1 MLYLFR
7 NTGLST
13 SISNPSNQSQ
23 PIPDLQKNFVDEPKT
38 SETETIKHSSSS
50 IIGLRAAA
58 FEAGKS
64 KSEDTDELNKPRPPP
79 KPRPW
84 SIVGVDRKSGE
95 YTQLESSATAEGSIS
110 AEKEENT
117 SGPGAISSVRDRI
130 ASLNKPDSPGSASS
144 VAPTNIRDRIANMNK
159 NSELEV
165 NKRKGNSLPRSTEP
179 VSKSPGTRPKNSP
192 NNRKKDSTSDD
203 PRILKL
209 DDDFMYDDTVNVWI
223 FESLQIPNF
232 LQRWILNLCETMWNY
247 GKLQISERQQALVL
261 IIMNY
266 ESTRSRGGGGWHD

>member
-1 MLYLFR
+1 M
-7 NTGLST
+7 
-13 SISNPSNQSQ
+13 
-23 PIPDLQKNFVDEPKT
+23 
-38 SETETIKHSSSS
+38 
-50 IIGLRAAA
+50 
-58 FEAGKS
+58 
-64 KSEDTDELNKPRPPP
+64 
-79 KPRPW
+79 
-84 SIVGVDRKSGE
+84 DRKSGE

-110 AEKEENT
+110 VEKEENT

-159 NSELEV
+159 NTELEV

-209 DDDFMYDDTVNVWI
+209 DDDFMYDDTVNV
-223 FESLQIPNF
+223 
-232 LQRWILNLCETMWNY
+232 
-247 GKLQISERQQALVL
+247 
-261 IIMNY
+261 
-266 ESTRSRGGGGWHD
+266 

>member
-1 MLYLFR
+1 LLYLFR

-23 PIPDLQKNFVDEPKT
+23 PSPDLQKNFVDEPKT

-95 YTQLESSATAEGSIS
+95 YTQLESSAMAEGSIS

-209 DDDFMYDDTVNVWI
+209 DDDFMYDDTVNV
-223 FESLQIPNF
+223 
-232 LQRWILNLCETMWNY
+232 
-247 GKLQISERQQALVL
+247 
-261 IIMNY
+261 
-266 ESTRSRGGGGWHD
+266 